1 MKNLL
6 EPYGPAAVVT
16 GASSGIGEAFA
27 CLLAAA
33 GFDLV
38 LVARR
43 RERLEKLAQELAQ
56 RHGVEVTVC
65 EADLSQPDAA
75 DTVAAA
81 CSGRDIGLL
90 VSNAGFGMKGAH
102 EQNDPAT
109 MSRMLAV
116 NCHAPMQLTRCFIP
130 DLKRRA
136 RSGIIITSSVEGLLG
151 FAYSAPYAASKA
163 FTTSLAEGLWAELKP
178 HGIDVLGLCPS
189 STDTE
194 TLALQGIDK
203 STLEGMMRP
212 EEVAA
217 EALENIAN
225 GPILIPGAHN
235 RESFSGLV
243 AMPRREALL
252 MMAETMRTLAGPD
265 NG

>member
-81 CSGRDIGLL
+81 LSSPTVLASVAAGLVISLVTFRALAGL
-90 VSNAGFGMKGAH
+90 VSFERG
-102 EQNDPAT
+102 T
-109 MSRMLAV
+109 
-116 NCHAPMQLTRCFIP
+116 
-130 DLKRRA
+130 
-136 RSGIIITSSVEGLLG
+136 
-151 FAYSAPYAASKA
+151 
-163 FTTSLAEGLWAELKP
+163 
-178 HGIDVLGLCPS
+178 
-189 STDTE
+189 
-194 TLALQGIDK
+194 
-203 STLEGMMRP
+203 
-212 EEVAA
+212 
-217 EALENIAN
+217 
-225 GPILIPGAHN
+225 HN
-235 RESFSGLV
+235 V
-243 AMPRREALL
+243 
-252 MMAETMRTLAGPD
+252 
-265 NG
+265 